1 MDDERII
8 ELYFSRS
15 EDAIAETAKKY
26 GRYCHTV
33 AFRILRSASEA
44 EECVDDTYMRA
55 WGAIPPDRP
64 RKLSAYLARIT
75 RNLALDRYGKAR
87 AAKRYSTVTVA
98 LDELTEVISDPADG
112 ELCEGLALAEALNHF
127 LGGLPEN
134 ERRVFLQRYWYLLS
148 VREIAEENRLTETN
162 VKVMLFRVREKL
174 KGYLTFRGITV

>member
-33 AFRILRSASEA
+33 AFRILRSVSEA

-75 RNLALDRYGKAR
+75 RNLALDRLKCAGAKKSPRQVRQGAR
-87 AAKRYSTVTVA
+87 GQAVLNRDGGSRR
-98 LDELTEVISDPADG
+98 ADRG
-112 ELCEGLALAEALNHF
+112 DFRPCGRRTLRGACPYRGAQS
-127 LGGLPEN
+127 LP
-134 ERRVFLQRYWYLLS
+134 RRTS
-148 VREIAEENRLTETN
+148 RE
-162 VKVMLFRVREKL
+162 
-174 KGYLTFRGITV
+174 

>member
-1 MDDERII
+1 MDDEKIV

-55 WGAIPPDRP
+55 WGAMPPDKP
-64 RKLSAYLARIT
+64 RRLSAYLAKIT
-75 RNLALDRYGKAR
+75 RNLALDRYEKNR
-87 AAKRYSTVTVA
+87 AAKRYSPATVA
-98 LDELTEVISDPADG
+98 LEELSDVLGDGDDG
-112 ELCEGLALAEALNHF
+112 EVCDEIALTEALNHF

-148 VREIAEENRLTETN
+148 VREIATEVRLSEAN
-162 VKVMLFRVREKL
+162 VKVILFRVREKL
-174 KGYLTFRGITV
+174 RSYLAFRGITV